1 VTALASAFTAL
12 APAAAIPVTRM
23 TEGALSDKE
32 QDRLLVERARTGDAA
47 AFDALVVKHSPRLYN
62 TIYNMTS
69 NREDAADLLQDTFAL
84 AYRSLPRFRG
94 ESGFHTW
101 VHAIAV
107 NAALNFIQRR
117 KKRRTTSLEDMNG
130 AIQHDPDYRELAS
143 NSDPVREAGLNE
155 LQERLNEAIQQLPP
169 AQRAVVVMFDI
180 QDMPHA
186 EIGRI
191 MGVSE
196 GTVRSRLFYAHRQL
210 QAILSDYLK

>member
-1 VTALASAFTAL
+1 
-12 APAAAIPVTRM
+12 M

-32 QDRLLVERARTGDAA
+32 QDRLLVERARAGDAS

-69 NREDAADLLQDTFAL
+69 NREDTADLLQDTFAL

-107 NAALNFIQRR
+107 NAALNFLQRN
-117 KKRRTTSLEDMNG
+117 KKRRTMSLEDMSG
-130 AIQHDPDYRELAS
+130 AIQQDPDYRELAS

-155 LQERLNEAIQQLPP
+155 LQERLNAAIQQLPP

-186 EIGRI
+186 EIGKI

>member
-1 VTALASAFTAL
+1 MSAIASALTAL
-12 APAAAIPVTRM
+12 APAAAIPATRM

-32 QDRLLVERARTGDAA
+32 QDRLLVERARTGDAS
-47 AFDALVVKHSPRLYN
+47 AFDSLVVKHSPRLYN
-62 TIYNMTS
+62 TIYNMTA

-107 NAALNFIQRR
+107 NATLNFLQRKR
-117 KKRRTTSLEDMNG
+117 KRRTLSLEDLSPG
-130 AIQHDPDYRELAS
+130 IQQDPDFQELATH
-143 NSDPVREAGLNE
+143 SDPVREAGLNE
-155 LQERLNEAIQQLPP
+155 LQERLNAAIQQLPP
-169 AQRAVVVMFDI
+169 PQRAVVVMFDI
-180 QDMPHA
+180 QDMSHA

>member
-1 VTALASAFTAL
+1 
-12 APAAAIPVTRM
+12 M
-23 TEGALSDKE
+23 TEGALSEKE

-69 NREDAADLLQDTFAL
+69 NREDTADLLQDTFAL

-94 ESGFHTW
+94 DSAFHTW

-107 NAALNFIQRR
+107 NAALNFLQRR
-117 KKRRTTSLEDMNG
+117 KKRRTMSLEDMNG
-130 AIQHDPDYRELAS
+130 AIEQDPDYRELAS

-155 LQERLNEAIQQLPP
+155 LQERLNDAIQQLPP